1 MATTRIQIG
10 PADLGRTMTLE
21 EFREA
26 EEKSGYLY
34 ELARRVLEVTEV
46 PGLKHWRILDNLQE
60 ALSLYRRE
68 HPGIVDLV
76 GHGSE
81 VRFLVPELGSD
92 RHPDIGV
99 VLPGASSDD
108 RGRPRPVLAIEIVS
122 PGKAARDRD
131 YVAKRE
137 EYLAIG
143 LREYWIID
151 PKPRRVTVL
160 IRRDG
165 ADGPAWEERAFR
177 GEEAIGSELLTG
189 FAGTVN
195 GLWVGLEPE
204 P

>member
-10 PADLGRTMTLE
+10 PADHGRRMTLE

-26 EEKSGYLY
+26 EEEPGSLY
-34 ELARRVLEVTEV
+34 ELARGVLEVTEV
-46 PGLKHWRILDNLQE
+46 PGDAHWQILDNLHE

-68 HPGIVDLV
+68 HPWLIARL

-81 VRFLVPELGSD
+81 VRFQIPELDSD
-92 RHPDIGV
+92 RHPDIGI
-99 VLPGASSDD
+99 VLSGAARDE
-108 RGRPRPVLAIEIVS
+108 RGLPRPSLAIEIVS

-151 PKPRRVTVL
+151 PNLRRVTVL
-160 IRRDG
+160 IRHDG
-165 ADGPAWEERAFR
+165 ADGSTWRERVFR
-177 GEEAIGSELLTG
+177 GDDAIAGELLPG
-189 FAGTVN
+189 FAGTVA
-195 GLWVGLEPE
+195 GLWIDVDPE